1 MVFKGSY
8 GMAVSRTRFS
18 PSPTGYFHIG
28 GARTAL
34 FNWLYAR
41 HHQATFILRIEDT
54 DLERSQKV
62 YEDDIIGSLKWLG
75 LDWDEGPY
83 HQSERFETYRLYAQ
97 ELLNRGAAY
106 YCDCPPEELEK
117 QREEAKAKGDKP
129 RYNGRC
135 RERGLKAGPNTALRF
150 RSPLEGVTHWHDL
163 TKGAIAFDNT
173 ELDDLVI
180 VRADGVPTYNFAVV
194 VDDITMAITHVIRGD
209 DHIPNTPRQILIYEA
224 LGAQL
229 PQFAHIPM
237 ILGPDRAKLSKRHG
251 APSVLDYRAMGYLPG
266 AMVNFLAR
274 LGWSHGD
281 QEIFSQEELIRFF
294 SLEHVGKAASIF
306 DTDKLSWLNGHYLR
320 EMPAAELSLLLQEFL
335 QQIDIQATGLVHLAK
350 VARTLQPRSH
360 TLADMAEQAR
370 FYFQAPSSY
379 EEKAANKFLTAKI
392 KPVLEI
398 VSGRLEALPVFNEE
412 AVNQCFQEIQ
422 QETGLKMKEIAQAV
436 RLALTGRTA
445 SPGLFEIIEIFGLKE
460 VQQRLQTA
468 MSVFS

>member
-1 MVFKGSY
+1 MSVF
-8 GMAVSRTRFS
+8 RTRFS

-41 HHQATFILRIEDT
+41 HHQAIFILRIEDT

-62 YEDDIIGSLKWLG
+62 YEDDILASLKWLG

-83 HQSERFETYRLYAQ
+83 YQSERLETYRSYAQ
-97 ELLNRGAAY
+97 ELLDRGAAY
-106 YCDCPPEELEK
+106 YCDCPPEELER
-117 QREEAKAKGDKP
+117 QREEAKARGDKP
-129 RYNGRC
+129 RYNGHC
-135 RERGLKAGPNTALRF
+135 RERGLTAGPNTALRF
-150 RSPLEGVTHWHDL
+150 RSPLEGVTHWQDL

-180 VRADGVPTYNFAVV
+180 VRADGIPTYNFAVV

-224 LGAQL
+224 LGAPL

-251 APSVLDYRAMGYLPG
+251 APSVLDYRAMGYLPE
-266 AMVNFLAR
+266 AVVNFLAR

-281 QEIFSQEELIRFF
+281 QEIFSQEELIRHF
-294 SLEHVGKAASIF
+294 SLDHVGKAASIF

-320 EMPAAELSLLLQEFL
+320 ETPPPELVPLLKEFL
-335 QQIDIQATGLVHLAK
+335 EKLDIQATDPGHLAR
-350 VARTLQPRSH
+350 VAQTLQPRSH

-370 FYFQAPSSY
+370 FYFQDPRPY
-379 EEKAANKFLTAKI
+379 EEKGAQKFLTAKI
-392 KPVLEI
+392 KPVLETMTA
-398 VSGRLEALPVFNEE
+398 RLLALSEWTEE
-412 AVNQCFQEIQ
+412 AVNHCFKEMVQEA
-422 QETGLKMKEIAQAV
+422 GLKMKEIAQAV

-445 SPGLFEIIEIFGLKE
+445 SPGLFEIMEILGREE
-460 VQQRLQTA
+460 VQRRLQA
-468 MSVFS
+468 AIGACC

>member
-1 MVFKGSY
+1 MTVF
-8 GMAVSRTRFS
+8 RTRFS

-34 FNWLYAR
+34 FNWLFAR
-41 HHQATFILRIEDT
+41 HHQAIFILRIEDT
-54 DLERSQKV
+54 DLERSQKI
-62 YEDDIIGSLKWLG
+62 YEDDILASLQWLG

-83 HQSERFETYRLYAQ
+83 HQSERLETYNFYAR
-97 ELLNRGAAY
+97 ELLNRGSAY

-117 QREEAKAKGDKP
+117 QREQAKARGDKP

-135 RERGLKAGPNTALRF
+135 RERGLKAGPDTALRF
-150 RSPLEGVTHWHDL
+150 RSPLEGIIHWDDL
-163 TKGAIAFDNT
+163 TRGPIAFDNT

-180 VRADGVPTYNFAVV
+180 VRADGIPTYNFAVV

-224 LGAQL
+224 LGAPL
-229 PQFAHIPM
+229 PHFAHIPM

-251 APSVLDYRAMGYLPG
+251 APSVMDYRGMGFLPE
-266 AMVNFLAR
+266 AVVNFLAR

-281 QEIFSQEELIRFF
+281 QEIFSQEELVRNF

-306 DTDKLSWLNGHYLR
+306 DTEKLSWLNGHYLR
-320 EMPAAELSLLLQEFL
+320 EKPATELAPLLQEFL
-335 QQIDIQATGLVHLAK
+335 EKSAIQVTDLDQLVK
-350 VARTLQPRSH
+350 VVKTMQPRSH

-370 FYFQAPSSY
+370 FYFQDPRPY
-379 EEKAANKFLTAKI
+379 EEKAAQKFLTASI
-392 KPVLEI
+392 KPVLETI
-398 VSGRLEALPVFNEE
+398 GNRLAGLAVWTEE
-412 AVNQCFQEIQ
+412 AVNLNFKEIQ

-445 SPGLFEIIEIFGLKE
+445 SPGLFEIMEILGREE
-460 VQQRLQTA
+460 VQRRLQA
-468 MSVFS
+468 ARAACS

>member
-1 MVFKGSY
+1 MIRF
-8 GMAVSRTRFS
+8 RTRFS

-41 HHQATFILRIEDT
+41 HHQAVFILRIEDT
-54 DLERSQKV
+54 DVERSQKI
-62 YEDDIIGSLKWLG
+62 YEDDILASLKWLR

-83 HQSERFETYRLYAQ
+83 HQSERLETYTSYAQ
-97 ELLNRGAAY
+97 ELLQRGSAY

-117 QREEAKAKGDKP
+117 QREEAKARGDKP

-135 RERGLKAGPNTALRF
+135 RDRGLKAGPNTALRF

-163 TKGAIAFDNT
+163 TKGPIAFDNT

-180 VRADGVPTYNFAVV
+180 VRADGIPTYNFAVV
-194 VDDITMAITHVIRGD
+194 VDDITMAISHVIRGD

-224 LGAQL
+224 LGSPL
-229 PQFAHIPM
+229 PHFAHIPM

-251 APSVLDYRAMGYLPG
+251 APSVMDYQAMGFLPE
-266 AMVNFLAR
+266 AVVNFLAR

-281 QEIFSQEELIRFF
+281 QEIFSQEELIRYF

-306 DTDKLSWLNGHYLR
+306 DTEKLSWLNGHYLR
-320 EMPAAELSLLLQEFL
+320 EKPAAELVPMLQEFFEKINIKTSDS
-335 QQIDIQATGLVHLAK
+335 IDLIK
-350 VARTLQPRSH
+350 VVQSLQPRAQ

-370 FYFQAPSSY
+370 FYFQDPRPY
-379 EEKAANKFLTAKI
+379 EEKAAQKFLTAKI
-392 KPVLEI
+392 KPILET
-398 VSGRLEALPVFNEE
+398 LDTHLAALPVWTEE
-412 AVNQCFQEIQ
+412 AVNQGFKEVQ
-422 QETGLKMKEIAQAV
+422 QEAGLKMKEIAQAV

-445 SPGLFEIIEIFGLKE
+445 SPGLFEIMEILGREE
-460 VQQRLQTA
+460 VHRRLQA
-468 MSVFS
+468 ALDACN

>member
-1 MVFKGSY
+1 MTVF
-8 GMAVSRTRFS
+8 RTRFS
-18 PSPTGYFHIG
+18 PSPTGNFHIG

-34 FNWLYAR
+34 FNWLFAR
-41 HHQATFILRIEDT
+41 HHQAIFILRIEDT
-54 DLERSQKV
+54 DLERSQKI
-62 YEDDIIGSLKWLG
+62 YEDDILASLEWLG

-83 HQSERFETYRLYAQ
+83 RQSERFETYTSYAR
-97 ELLNRGAAY
+97 ELLDRGAAY

-117 QREEAKAKGDKP
+117 QREAAKAKGDKP

-135 RERGLKAGPNTALRF
+135 RDRGLKAGAATALRF
-150 RSPLEGVTHWHDL
+150 RSPSEGVTHWADL

-194 VDDITMAITHVIRGD
+194 ADDLTMGITHVIRGD

-224 LGAQL
+224 LGAKL

-251 APSVLDYRAMGYLPG
+251 APSVMDYRAMGYLPE
-266 AMVNFLAR
+266 AVVNFLAR

-281 QEIFSQEELIRFF
+281 QEIFSPEELIRHF

-306 DTDKLSWLNGHYLR
+306 DTEKLSWLNGHYLR
-320 EMPAAELSLLLQEFL
+320 EKPAAELAPLLQEFL
-335 QQIDIQATGLVHLAK
+335 EKIAIPVADLEQLAK
-350 VARTLQPRSH
+350 VAQTLQPRSH

-370 FYFQAPSSY
+370 FYFQDPRPY
-379 EEKAANKFLTAKI
+379 EEKAAQKFLTAKI
-392 KPVLEI
+392 RPVLEAI
-398 VSGRLEALPVFNEE
+398 SARLAGLPVWTEE
-412 AVNQCFQEIQ
+412 AVNEAFKEIQ

-445 SPGLFEIIEIFGLKE
+445 SPGLFEIMEILGREE
-460 VQQRLQTA
+460 VHTRLQAA
-468 MSVFS
+468 MQACN

>member
-1 MVFKGSY
+1 MT
-8 GMAVSRTRFS
+8 VSRTRFS
-18 PSPTGYFHIG
+18 PSPTGFFHIG

-62 YEDDIIGSLKWLG
+62 YEDDILASLQWLG
-75 LDWDEGPY
+75 MDWDEGPY
-83 HQSERFETYRLYAQ
+83 HQSERLETYRDYARK
-97 ELLNRGAAY
+97 LLERGGAY

-117 QREEAKAKGDKP
+117 QREAAKAKGDKP
-129 RYNGRC
+129 RYNGHC
-135 RERGLKAGPNTALRF
+135 RERGLTAGPNTALRF
-150 RSPLEGVTHWHDL
+150 RSPLTGVTHWQDL

-209 DHIPNTPRQILIYEA
+209 DHIPNTPRQILIYQA
-224 LGAQL
+224 LGAPL

-237 ILGPDRAKLSKRHG
+237 ILGPDRSKLSKRHG
-251 APSVLDYRAMGYLPG
+251 APSVMDYRAMGYLPE
-266 AMVNFLAR
+266 AVVNFLAR

-281 QEIFSQEELIRFF
+281 QEIFSREELISSF

-320 EMPAAELSLLLQEFL
+320 ETPASDLAPRLAEFL
-335 QQIDIQATGLVHLAK
+335 EHLGIKKKTIFEKLDLVK
-350 VARTLQPRSH
+350 VVKTLQPRSH
-360 TLADMAEQAR
+360 TLADMAAQAR
-370 FYFQAPSSY
+370 FYFQPPEAY
-379 EEKAANKFLTAKI
+379 EAKAAEKFLTVKI
-392 KPVLEI
+392 RPVLETI
-398 VSGRLEALPVFNEE
+398 SARLKALPDWTE
-412 AVNQCFQEIQ
+412 ASVNQCFKEMQ

-445 SPGLFEIIEIFGLKE
+445 SPGLFEIIEILGREE
-460 VQQRLQTA
+460 VPRRLQAA
-468 MSVFS
+468 MSVCN

>member
-1 MVFKGSY
+1 
-8 GMAVSRTRFS
+8 MAVPRTRFS

-41 HHQATFILRIEDT
+41 HHEGIFILRIEDT
-54 DLERSQKV
+54 DVERSQKI
-62 YEDDIIGSLKWLG
+62 YEDDIIGSLQWLG

-83 HQSERFETYRLYAQ
+83 RQSERLATYKFYAQ
-97 ELLNRGAAY
+97 ELLARGAAY
-106 YCDCPPEELEK
+106 YCNCQPEALEK
-117 QREEAKAKGDKP
+117 QREEAKARGDKP
-129 RYNGRC
+129 RYNGHC
-135 RERGLKAGPNTALRF
+135 RERGLKPGPDTALRF
-150 RSPLEGVTHWHDL
+150 RGPLEGVTHWHDL
-163 TKGAIAFDNT
+163 TKGAIAFDHA

-194 VDDITMAITHVIRGD
+194 VDDITMEITHVIRGD

-224 LGAQL
+224 LGAKL

-281 QEIFSQEELIRFF
+281 QEIFSREEMIRAFT
-294 SLEHVGKAASIF
+294 LEHVGKAAGIF
-306 DTDKLSWLNGHYLR
+306 DTEKLSWLNGHYLR
-320 EMPAAELSLLLQEFL
+320 ETPVAELAPLLQEFL
-335 QQIDIQATGLVHLAK
+335 QKINLPAADLTHLAK
-350 VARTLQPRSH
+350 VAQTLQPRSH

-370 FYFQAPSSY
+370 FYFQDPRPY
-379 EEKAANKFLTAKI
+379 EEKAALKFLTAQI
-392 KPVLEI
+392 KPILETI
-398 VSGRLEALPVFNEE
+398 STRLEALPVWTEE
-412 AVNQCFQEIQ
+412 AVNQCFKEIQ
-422 QETGLKMKEIAQAV
+422 QESGLKMKEIAQAI

-445 SPGLFEIIEIFGLKE
+445 SPGLLEIMQILGRPE
-460 VQQRLQTA
+460 VQRRLQAA
-468 MSVFS
+468 MSACR

>member
-1 MVFKGSY
+1 MTVF
-8 GMAVSRTRFS
+8 RTRFS

-34 FNWLYAR
+34 FNWLFAR
-41 HHQATFILRIEDT
+41 HHQAVFILRIEDT
-54 DLERSQKV
+54 DLERSQKI
-62 YEDDIIGSLKWLG
+62 YEDDILASLQWLG

-83 HQSERFETYRLYAQ
+83 HQSERLETYKFYAR

-117 QREEAKAKGDKP
+117 QREEAKARGDKP
-129 RYNGRC
+129 RYIGRC
-135 RERGLKAGPNTALRF
+135 RERGLKPGPDTALRF
-150 RSPLEGVTHWHDL
+150 RSPLKGTTHWDDL
-163 TKGAIAFDNT
+163 TRGPIAFDNT

-224 LGAQL
+224 LGAPL
-229 PQFAHIPM
+229 PHFAHIPM

-251 APSVLDYRAMGYLPG
+251 APSVMDYRRMGFLPE
-266 AMVNFLAR
+266 AVVNFLAR

-281 QEIFSQEELIRFF
+281 QEIFNQEELIRYF

-306 DTDKLSWLNGHYLR
+306 DTEKLSWFNGHYLR
-320 EMPAAELSLLLQEFL
+320 EKPTTELAPLLQEFL
-335 QQIDIQATGLVHLAK
+335 EKIDIQVTDLNQLVK
-350 VARTLQPRSH
+350 VVKTMQPRSH

-370 FYFQAPSSY
+370 FYFQDPRPY
-379 EEKAANKFLTAKI
+379 EEKAAQKFLTVRI
-392 KPVLEI
+392 KPVLETI
-398 VSGRLEALPVFNEE
+398 STRLAALPVWTEE
-412 AVNQCFQEIQ
+412 SVNQGFKEIQ

-445 SPGLFEIIEIFGLKE
+445 SPGLFEIMEILGREE
-460 VQQRLQTA
+460 VQRRLQTA
-468 MSVFS
+468 RDACS